1 MSRFSVL
8 EIDKW
13 ILPKPWPV
21 EAVQVPRYQAHRGHW
36 SEAIPEN
43 SLKSLIEAK
52 RQGLFMSEI
61 DVRLSRD
68 GVPVLSHDRSLQRI
82 FGINQNVS
90 QLDFSELAKIGVDSL
105 ESVLQNPD
113 CCQFLNIEL
122 KSTSA
127 VQDKLERM
135 VAQVIKK
142 QKADRRVYFSSFNP
156 FSLWRMANYLP
167 QIPRAL
173 LVSDQLVQGNNIF
186 LRKKILAPFIPLHA
200 LHLQETM
207 ISEEVLRKYSSQK
220 LPIAIWTV
228 SSAQKAET
236 YFKWGAWSVISEGI
250 GVRRR

>member
-43 SLKSLIEAK
+43 SLKSLI
-52 RQGLFMSEI
+52 
-61 DVRLSRD
+61 SRD

-90 QLDFSELAKIGVDSL
+90 QLDFSELEKIGVDSL

-135 VAQVIKK
+135 VSQVIKK
-142 QKADRRVYFSSFNP
+142 LKADKRVYFSSFNP

-250 GVRRR
+250 GVRRS